1 MGIVIALSHPSQNF
15 IDPANGDKSKHVEY
29 DRNMYNISLGQPS
42 CESNSC
48 TTEQDIRNEIEL
60 ETLRRERSHYEQ
72 LIKVDEE
79 IVRIYED
86 SIQHNP
92 IDVDL
97 LNADRAKRDSL
108 RAIINPV

>member
-1 MGIVIALSHPSQNF
+1 MSNKTLTIIVIVLLTLTTISSILRLF
-15 IDPANGDKSKHVEY
+15 SKNPEPI
-29 DRNMYNISLGQPS
+29 R
-42 CESNSC
+42 
-48 TTEQDIRNEIEL
+48 TEQDIRNEIEL

-92 IDVDL
+92 VNVDL

>member
-1 MGIVIALSHPSQNF
+1 MSNKTLTIIVIVLLSMSTLSSILRLF
-15 IDPANGDKSKHVEY
+15 AKDPAPI
-29 DRNMYNISLGQPS
+29 R
-42 CESNSC
+42 
-48 TTEQDIRNEIEL
+48 TEQDIRNEIEL
-60 ETLRRERSHYEQ
+60 ETLRRERSQYEQ
-72 LIKVDEE
+72 LMKVDEE

-108 RAIINPV
+108 RAIINPKIPNVFCVC

>member
-1 MGIVIALSHPSQNF
+1 MSSKTLTIIVIVLLTLTTLSSILRLF
-15 IDPANGDKSKHVEY
+15 AKDPEPI
-29 DRNMYNISLGQPS
+29 R
-42 CESNSC
+42 
-48 TTEQDIRNEIEL
+48 TEQDIRNEIEL
-60 ETLRRERSHYEQ
+60 ETLRRERSQYEQ
-72 LIKVDEE
+72 LIRVDEE

-97 LNADRAKRDSL
+97 LNTDRAKRDSL

>member
-1 MGIVIALSHPSQNF
+1 MSNKTLTIIVIVLLSMSTLSSILRLF
-15 IDPANGDKSKHVEY
+15 AKDPEPI
-29 DRNMYNISLGQPS
+29 R
-42 CESNSC
+42 
-48 TTEQDIRNEIEL
+48 TEQDIRNEIEL
-60 ETLRRERSHYEQ
+60 ETLRRERSQYEQ